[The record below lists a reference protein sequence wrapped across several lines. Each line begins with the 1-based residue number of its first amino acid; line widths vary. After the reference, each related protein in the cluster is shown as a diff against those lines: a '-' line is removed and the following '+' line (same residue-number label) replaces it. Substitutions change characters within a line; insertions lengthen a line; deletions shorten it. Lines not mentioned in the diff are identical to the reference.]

1 MKLRGAR
8 VTDKG
13 IVKETNEDS
22 SLLKYA
28 MHENENFMLAVV
40 ADGMGG
46 LSCGEVASSIAVK
59 HFETWYNSFLKN
71 ILMSDEFEE
80 KLLESWED
88 LLISINKEIIQYGED
103 NSIRY
108 GLGTT
113 LTASLLYKG
122 NIYSVNIG
130 DSRIYKMN
138 KEIGLKQ
145 ITRDDTWLQDKLDD
159 MPQHILKDENL
170 RKQYKKKLVKDPLA
184 NRLTQCLGYNNE
196 VSPSY
201 YKNQVN
207 VDDYYVIC
215 SDGFRNKLEKKSF
228 LEMMD
233 DEKNGLNLK
242 EVLHKKVDLVKRK
255 KETDNIT
262 AILIK
267 VID

>member
-1 MKLRGAR
+1 MKLRGAK

-13 IVKETNEDS
+13 LVKEINEDS

-28 MHENENFMLAVV
+28 MYENENFMLAVV

-46 LSCGEVASSIAVK
+46 LSCGEVASSIAIS
-59 HFETWYNSFLKN
+59 HFENWYNCFLKE
-71 ILMSDEFEE
+71 ILMSEDIEE
-80 KLLESWED
+80 KLLDSWED
-88 LLISINKEIIQYGED
+88 LLIVINKEIIRYGEE

-113 LTASLLYKG
+113 LTAALLYKG
-122 NIYSVNIG
+122 YIYSVNIG

-138 KEIGLKQ
+138 EEIGLKQ
-145 ITRDDTWLQDKLDD
+145 ITRDDTWLQDMLDEI
-159 MPQHILKDENL
+159 PPHIIKDEKLKKEYKENL
-170 RKQYKKKLVKDPLA
+170 MKDNRA

-201 YKNQVN
+201 YKNQLSVE
-207 VDDYYVIC
+207 DYYIVC

-228 LEMMD
+228 LEMIE

-242 EVLHKKVDLVKRK
+242 EVLHKKVNLVKSK